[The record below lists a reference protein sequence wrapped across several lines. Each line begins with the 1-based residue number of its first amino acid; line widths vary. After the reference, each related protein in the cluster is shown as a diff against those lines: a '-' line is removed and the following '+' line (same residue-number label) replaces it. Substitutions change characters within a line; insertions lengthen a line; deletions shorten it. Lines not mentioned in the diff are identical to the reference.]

1 LISEI
6 YPHALD
12 CGLAPADFWELSLA
26 EITDLMESYERRQK
40 AEYKRDLTLKH
51 FLAKDIGQY
60 VSLVLGG
67 SKVKI
72 LELWDYFPELFENE
86 RESIEENQKH
96 RQMEVYKAQ
105 MIDFASRHNNR
116 NGGGK

>member
-1 LISEI
+1 
-6 YPHALD
+6 
-12 CGLAPADFWELSLA
+12 
-26 EITDLMESYERRQK
+26 MESYERRQK